1 MPKKRK
7 KSRQPKARKRES
19 TVKKFPIESEAA
31 RDEGPRL
38 IPLPTG
44 SVNSRPGLPSDSFVS
59 LAEKAIKLWERAE
72 AKGSEHDEKRNKK

>member
-1 MPKKRK
+1 VGKKGKRI
-7 KSRQPKARKRES
+7 RQPKARKSES

-38 IPLPTG
+38 IPLPTSAG
-44 SVNSRPGLPSDSFVS
+44 SHRPGLPSDSFVA

-72 AKGSEHDEKRNKK
+72 GKSGEHHDEKHKK